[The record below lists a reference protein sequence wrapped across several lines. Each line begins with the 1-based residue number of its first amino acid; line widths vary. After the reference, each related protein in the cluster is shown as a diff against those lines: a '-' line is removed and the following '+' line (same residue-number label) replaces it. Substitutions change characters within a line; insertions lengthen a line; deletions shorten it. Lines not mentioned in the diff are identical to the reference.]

1 MADEV
6 LGVELVDADIGHH
19 AQAEACPLP
28 LPPQV
33 THRAV
38 EVTAIGLS

>member
-6 LGVELVDADIGHH
+6 LGVELVDADVGHH
-19 AQAEACPLP
+19 TEAEAHP

-33 THRAV
+33 THRAM